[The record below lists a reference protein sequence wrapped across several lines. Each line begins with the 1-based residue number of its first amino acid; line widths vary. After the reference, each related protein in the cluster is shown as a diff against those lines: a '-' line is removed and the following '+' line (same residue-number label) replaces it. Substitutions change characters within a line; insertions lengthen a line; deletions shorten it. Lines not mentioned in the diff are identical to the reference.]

1 MSFLISGGYAKNATE
16 LGGEERFDFWREIIC
31 DEFVK
36 LDCEKIADDDFNGE
50 LRGGVAVGNLQF
62 AEVMSSPQLVE
73 RSKKQISKSTEAD
86 FLISFQI
93 EKQGLVRQNGRE
105 ALLTPGSFALYDS
118 TQPYTL
124 AFNEQFH
131 QLIVQMPKDVLSRH
145 LMNPEQYTA
154 IPISGQAGLGAVLR
168 NFVFSL
174 AKELRNVQQAPAEL
188 SENLVNMIAM
198 AFSSSIML
206 EQIGDHS
213 VVRDSLKRRI
223 VQYIDNNLCNSEL
236 SNQQVAEAQNISTR
250 YLHKLFQ
257 GETETIH
264 SLILTKRLEKSAMLL
279 KDSAYAGHSIEKV
292 AYSVGFSSPAHFSK
306 AFKKYFGQSPSE
318 CRYDARWGA
327 GK

>member
-1 MSFLISGGYAKNATE
+1 MSFLISDGYKKNTTN
-16 LGGEERFDFWREIIC
+16 LKVEERFDYWREIIC

-36 LDCEKIADDDFNGE
+36 LDCENIADGDFIGE

-62 AEVMSSPQLVE
+62 SEVMSNPQLVE
-73 RSKKQISKSTEAD
+73 RSKSQISKSTEAD

-93 EKQGLVRQNGRE
+93 EKRGLVSQNGRE

-124 AFNEQFH
+124 TFNERFH
-131 QLIVQMPKDVLSRH
+131 QLIVQMPKEVLSRH

-154 IPISGQAGLGAVLR
+154 IPISGQTGLGAVLR
-168 NFVFSL
+168 NFIFSL
-174 AKELRNVQQAPAEL
+174 AKELRNVQQAPVEL

-198 AFSSSIML
+198 AFSSSLML
-206 EQIGDHS
+206 DQIGNNS
-213 VVRDSLKRRI
+213 IVRDSLKRRI
-223 VQYIDNNLCNSEL
+223 LHYIENNLCNSGL

-264 SLILTKRLEKSAMLL
+264 SLILNKRLEKSAMLL
-279 KDSAYAGHSIEKV
+279 KDAAYAGHSIERV
-292 AYSVGFSSPAHFSK
+292 AYSVGFSSPAHFSR
-306 AFKKYFGQSPSE
+306 AFKKHFGQSPSE
-318 CRYDARWGA
+318 CR
-327 GK
+327 

>member
-1 MSFLISGGYAKNATE
+1 MSFLISDGYKKNTTD
-16 LGGEERFDFWREIIC
+16 LKVEERFDYWREIIC

-36 LDCEKIADDDFNGE
+36 LDCESIADGDFIGE

-62 AEVMSSPQLVE
+62 SEVMSNPQLVE
-73 RSKKQISKSTEAD
+73 RSKSQISKSTEAD

-93 EKQGLVRQNGRE
+93 EKRGLVSQNGRE

-124 AFNEQFH
+124 TFNERFH

-154 IPISGQAGLGAVLR
+154 IPISGQTGLGAVLR
-168 NFVFSL
+168 NFIFSL
-174 AKELRNVQQAPAEL
+174 AKELRNVQQAPVEL

-198 AFSSSIML
+198 AFSSSVML
-206 EQIGDHS
+206 DQIGDNS
-213 VVRDSLKRRI
+213 IVRDSLKRRI
-223 VQYIDNNLCNSEL
+223 LQYIENNLCNSEL

-264 SLILTKRLEKSAMLL
+264 SLILNKRLEKSAMLL
-279 KDSAYAGHSIEKV
+279 KDPAYAGHSIERV
-292 AYSVGFSSPAHFSK
+292 AYSVGFSSPAHFSR
-306 AFKKYFGQSPSE
+306 AFKKHFGQSPSE
-318 CRYDARWGA
+318 CR
-327 GK
+327 

>member
-1 MSFLISGGYAKNATE
+1 MSFLISDSYKKNTTD
-16 LGGEERFDFWREIIC
+16 LKVEERFDYWREIIC

-36 LDCEKIADDDFNGE
+36 LDCENIADGDFIGE

-62 AEVMSSPQLVE
+62 SEVMSNPQLVE
-73 RSKKQISKSTEAD
+73 RSKSQISKSTEAD

-93 EKQGLVRQNGRE
+93 EKRGLVSQNGRE

-124 AFNEQFH
+124 TFNERFH
-131 QLIVQMPKDVLSRH
+131 QLIVQMPKEVLSRH

-154 IPISGQAGLGAVLR
+154 IPISGQTGLGAVLR
-168 NFVFSL
+168 NFIFSL
-174 AKELRNVQQAPAEL
+174 AKELRNVQQAPVEL

-198 AFSSSIML
+198 AFSSSVML
-206 EQIGDHS
+206 DQIGDNS
-213 VVRDSLKRRI
+213 IVRDSLKRRI
-223 VQYIDNNLCNSEL
+223 LHYIENNLCNSGL

-264 SLILTKRLEKSAMLL
+264 SLILNKRLEKSAMLL
-279 KDSAYAGHSIEKV
+279 KDAAYAGHSIEKV
-292 AYSVGFSSPAHFSK
+292 AYSVGFSSPAHFSR
-306 AFKKYFGQSPSE
+306 AFKKHFGQSPSE
-318 CRYDARWGA
+318 CR
-327 GK
+327 

>member
-1 MSFLISGGYAKNATE
+1 MSFLISDGYKKNTTD
-16 LGGEERFDFWREIIC
+16 LKVEERFDYWREIIC

-36 LDCEKIADDDFNGE
+36 LDCENIADGDFIGE

-62 AEVMSSPQLVE
+62 SEVMSNPQLVE
-73 RSKKQISKSTEAD
+73 RSKSQISKSTEAD

-93 EKQGLVRQNGRE
+93 EKQGLVSQNGRE

-118 TQPYTL
+118 TQPYRLT
-124 AFNEQFH
+124 FNQRFH

-154 IPISGQAGLGAVLR
+154 IPISGQTGLGAVLR
-168 NFVFSL
+168 NFIFSL
-174 AKELRNVQQAPAEL
+174 AKELRNVQQAPVEL

-198 AFSSSIML
+198 AFSSSVML
-206 EQIGDHS
+206 DQIGDNS
-213 VVRDSLKRRI
+213 IVRDSLKRRI
-223 VQYIDNNLCNSEL
+223 LQYIENNLCNSEL

-264 SLILTKRLEKSAMLL
+264 SLILNKRLEKSAMLL
-279 KDSAYAGHSIEKV
+279 KDPAYAGHSIERV
-292 AYSVGFSSPAHFSK
+292 AYSVGFSSPAHFSR
-306 AFKKYFGQSPSE
+306 AFKKHFGQSPSE
-318 CRYDARWGA
+318 CR
-327 GK
+327 

>member
-1 MSFLISGGYAKNATE
+1 MSFLISDGYKKNTTD
-16 LGGEERFDFWREIIC
+16 LKVDERFDYWREIIC

-36 LDCEKIADDDFNGE
+36 LDCENVAGGDFFGE

-62 AEVMSSPQLVE
+62 SEVMSNPQLVE
-73 RSKKQISKSTEAD
+73 RSKSQISKSTESD

-93 EKQGLVRQNGRE
+93 EKRGLVSQNGRQ

-124 AFNEQFH
+124 TFNERFH
-131 QLIVQMPKDVLSRH
+131 QLIVQMPKEILSRH

-154 IPISGQAGLGAVLR
+154 IPISGQTGLGAVLR
-168 NFVFSL
+168 NFIFSL
-174 AKELRNVQQAPAEL
+174 AKELRNVQQAPVEL

-198 AFSSSIML
+198 AFSSSVML
-206 EQIGDHS
+206 DQIGDNS
-213 VVRDSLKRRI
+213 IVRESLKRRI
-223 VQYIDNNLCNSEL
+223 LQYIENNLCNSEL

-264 SLILTKRLEKSAMLL
+264 SLILNKRLEKSAMLL
-279 KDSAYAGHSIEKV
+279 KDPAYAGHSIERV
-292 AYSVGFSSPAHFSK
+292 AYSVGFSSPAHFSR
-306 AFKKYFGQSPSE
+306 AFKKRFGQSPRE
-318 CRYDARWGA
+318 CR
-327 GK
+327 

>member
-1 MSFLISGGYAKNATE
+1 MSFLISDGYKKNTTN
-16 LGGEERFDFWREIIC
+16 LKVEERFDYWREIIC

-36 LDCEKIADDDFNGE
+36 LDCENIADGDFIGE

-62 AEVMSSPQLVE
+62 SEVMSNPQLVE
-73 RSKKQISKSTEAD
+73 RSKSQISKSTEAD

-93 EKQGLVRQNGRE
+93 EKRGLVSQNGRE

-124 AFNEQFH
+124 TFNERFH
-131 QLIVQMPKDVLSRH
+131 QLIVQMPKEVLSRH

-154 IPISGQAGLGAVLR
+154 IPISGQSGLGAVLR
-168 NFVFSL
+168 NFIFSL
-174 AKELRNVQQAPAEL
+174 AKELRNVQQAPVEL

-198 AFSSSIML
+198 AFSSSLML
-206 EQIGDHS
+206 DQIGNNS
-213 VVRDSLKRRI
+213 IVRDSLKRRI
-223 VQYIDNNLCNSEL
+223 LHYIENNLCNSGL

-264 SLILTKRLEKSAMLL
+264 SLILNKRLEKSAMLL
-279 KDSAYAGHSIEKV
+279 KDAAYAGHSIERV
-292 AYSVGFSSPAHFSK
+292 AYSVGFSSPAHFSR
-306 AFKKYFGQSPSE
+306 AFKKHFGQSPSE
-318 CRYDARWGA
+318 CR
-327 GK
+327 